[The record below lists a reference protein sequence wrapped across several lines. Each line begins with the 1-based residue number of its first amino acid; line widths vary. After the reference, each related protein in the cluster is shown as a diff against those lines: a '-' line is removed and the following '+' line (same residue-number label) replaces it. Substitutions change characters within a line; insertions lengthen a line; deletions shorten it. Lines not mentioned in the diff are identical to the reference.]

1 MAQLRFAPKVAPIRS
16 DLDIVIARTL
26 ARDTAKQLGFSAI
39 DQARIA
45 TAVSELARNIF
56 LYAGSGSVSVRELD
70 RAGRK
75 GIEIICED
83 EGPGIADISVVMQ
96 DGYSTSRG
104 MGMGLPG
111 ARRLMDEFDIRSQEG
126 VGTTITCRKWRH

>member
-1 MAQLRFAPKVAPIRS
+1 MAQGKVAAIRS

-26 ARDTAKQLGFSAI
+26 ARDTAKALGFGAI

-56 LYAGSGSVSVRELD
+56 LYAGSGSVTVREIE
-70 RAGRK
+70 RTGRK
-75 GIEIICED
+75 GIEIICD
-83 EGPGIADISVVMQ
+83 DQGPGISDVSVVMQ

-111 ARRLMDEFDIRSQEG
+111 AKRLMDEFDIKSSEG
-126 VGTTITCRKWRH
+126 VGTTITCRKWRA

>member
-1 MAQLRFAPKVAPIRS
+1 MTSPKQVAIRS
-16 DLDIVIARTL
+16 DFDIVTARTT
-26 ARDTAKQLGFSAI
+26 ARDLAKQLGFGAI

-56 LYAGSGSVSVRELD
+56 LYAGMGTVSVCMVEL
-70 RAGRK
+70 RGRR
-75 GIEIICED
+75 GIEIVCAD
-83 EGPGIADISVVMQ
+83 SGPGIADLERVMQ

-111 ARRLMDEFDIRSQEG
+111 AKRLMDEFDLQSQEG
-126 VGTTITCRKWRH
+126 VGTTVTCRKWRA

>member
-1 MAQLRFAPKVAPIRS
+1 MGPAKMAVVRS

-26 ARDTAKQLGFSAI
+26 ARDTAKALGFGAI

-56 LYAGSGSVSVRELD
+56 LYAGNGSVTVRPVEKP
-70 RAGRK
+70 GRK
-75 GIEIICED
+75 GVEIVCED
-83 EGPGIADISVVMQ
+83 QGPGIPNIDQVMQ

-111 ARRLMDEFDIRSQEG
+111 AKRLMDEFIIRSQEN
-126 VGTTITCRKWRH
+126 VGTTITCRKWRA

>member
-1 MAQLRFAPKVAPIRS
+1 MSQPKVAPVRS

-26 ARDTAKQLGFSAI
+26 ARDTAKALGFGAI

-56 LYAGSGSVSVRELD
+56 LYAGSGAVTVKGLD
-70 RAGRK
+70 RNGRK
-75 GIEIICED
+75 GIEIVCD
-83 EGPGIADISVVMQ
+83 DQGPGIANIDLVMQ

-111 ARRLMDEFDIRSQEG
+111 AKRLMDEFDIRSSEG
-126 VGTTITCRKWRH
+126 EGTTITCRKWR

>member
-1 MAQLRFAPKVAPIRS
+1 MTQAKAAIINS

-26 ARDTAKQLGFSAI
+26 ARDTAKSLGFGPI

-56 LYAGSGSVSVRELD
+56 LYAGTGSVTVRAVE
-70 RAGRK
+70 RHGRK

-83 EGPGIADISVVMQ
+83 KGPGIANLEASMQ

-104 MGMGLPG
+104 MGLGLPG
-111 ARRLMDEFDIRSQEG
+111 AKRLMDEFYIKTQEG
-126 VGTTITCRKWRH
+126 VGTTITCYKWRT

>member
-1 MAQLRFAPKVAPIRS
+1 MAQAKAAVIRS

-26 ARDTAKQLGFSAI
+26 ARDTAKSLGFGPI

-56 LYAGSGSVSVRELD
+56 LYAGSGSVTVREVEK
-70 RAGRK
+70 GGHK
-75 GIEIICED
+75 GIEIVCED
-83 EGPGIADISVVMQ
+83 QGPGIPDVDMALQ

-111 ARRLMDEFDIRSQEG
+111 AKRLMDEFDITTQDG
-126 VGTTITCRKWRH
+126 VGTTIRCCKWRM

>member
-1 MAQLRFAPKVAPIRS
+1 MAQAKAAVIRS

-26 ARDTAKQLGFSAI
+26 ARDTAKAVGFGPI

-56 LYAGSGSVSVRELD
+56 LYAGSGSVTVRELEQ
-70 RAGRK
+70 GSRK
-75 GIEIICED
+75 GMEIVCED
-83 EGPGIADISVVMQ
+83 QGPGIQNIDVAMQ

-111 ARRLMDEFDIRSQEG
+111 AKRLMDEFDIRTQDG
-126 VGTTITCRKWRH
+126 IGTTITCRKWRM

>member
-1 MAQLRFAPKVAPIRS
+1 MTQAKAAVIRS

-26 ARDTAKQLGFSAI
+26 ARDTAKALGFGAI

-56 LYAGSGSVSVRELD
+56 LYAGTGSITVREVE
-70 RAGRK
+70 RQSRK
-75 GIEIICED
+75 GIEIVCED
-83 EGPGIADISVVMQ
+83 QGPGIPDIDLVMQ

-111 ARRLMDEFDIRSQEG
+111 AKRLMDEFDIRSHEG
-126 VGTTITCRKWRH
+126 EGTTIVCRKWRT

>member
-1 MAQLRFAPKVAPIRS
+1 MAQAKAAVIRS

-26 ARDTAKQLGFSAI
+26 ARDTAKSLGFGPI

-56 LYAGSGSVSVRELD
+56 LYAGTGSVTVREVEKNA
-70 RAGRK
+70 RR
-75 GIEIICED
+75 GIEIVCED
-83 EGPGIADISVVMQ
+83 SGPGIPDVEVAMQ

-111 ARRLMDEFDIRSQEG
+111 AKRLMDEFDVKTQDG
-126 VGTTITCRKWRH
+126 VGTTICCRKWRT

>member
-1 MAQLRFAPKVAPIRS
+1 MGQSKAAVIRS

-26 ARDTAKQLGFSAI
+26 ARDMARALGFGAI

-56 LYAGSGSVSVRELD
+56 LYAGSGSVTVREIEKN
-70 RAGRK
+70 GRR
-75 GIEIICED
+75 GLEVVCED
-83 EGPGIADISVVMQ
+83 QGPGIPDIDLVMQ

-111 ARRLMDEFDIRSQEG
+111 AKRLMDDFLIDSRDGEG
-126 VGTTITCRKWRH
+126 TIITCRKWRL

>member
-1 MAQLRFAPKVAPIRS
+1 MGQAKAAVIRS
-16 DLDIVIARTL
+16 DLDIVIARTM
-26 ARDTAKQLGFSAI
+26 ARDTAKALGFGAI

-56 LYAGSGSVSVRELD
+56 LYAGTGTVTVREIE
-70 RAGRK
+70 RNARK

-83 EGPGIADISVVMQ
+83 QGPGIADIDLVMQ

-111 ARRLMDEFDIRSQEG
+111 AKRLMDEFDLRSKEG
-126 VGTTITCRKWRH
+126 VGTTITCRKWRS

>member
-1 MAQLRFAPKVAPIRS
+1 MSQAKAAVIRS

-26 ARDTAKQLGFSAI
+26 ARDTAKSLGFGPI

-45 TAVSELARNIF
+45 TAVSELARNIY
-56 LYAGSGSVSVRELD
+56 LYAGTGNVTVREVEKSL
-70 RAGRK
+70 RK
-75 GIEIICED
+75 GIEIVCED
-83 EGPGIADISVVMQ
+83 NGPGIPDIDVALQ

-111 ARRLMDEFDIRSQEG
+111 ARRLMDEFDIKTG
-126 VGTTITCRKWRH
+126 DGLGTTISCRKWRK

>member
-1 MAQLRFAPKVAPIRS
+1 MAQGKVAPIRS

-26 ARDTAKQLGFSAI
+26 ARDTAKALGFGAI

-56 LYAGSGSVSVRELD
+56 LYAGSGTVLFREIE
-70 RAGRK
+70 RGGRR
-75 GIEIICED
+75 GIEIVCD
-83 EGPGIADISVVMQ
+83 DQGPGIANIDLVMR

-111 ARRLMDEFDIRSQEG
+111 AKRLMDEFDIRSEEG
-126 VGTTITCRKWRH
+126 VGTTVICRKWRT

>member
-1 MAQLRFAPKVAPIRS
+1 MVQDKAAVIRS

-26 ARDTAKQLGFSAI
+26 ARDMAKLLGFGAI

-56 LYAGSGSVSVRELD
+56 LYAGTGSVRVREVD
-70 RAGRK
+70 RNGRK
-75 GIEIICED
+75 GLEIVCD
-83 EGPGIADISVVMQ
+83 DQGPGIADISLVMQ

-111 ARRLMDEFDIRSQEG
+111 AKRLMDEFDIRSVEG
-126 VGTTITCRKWRH
+126 QGTTVVCRKWRT

>member
-1 MAQLRFAPKVAPIRS
+1 MTQAKAAVIRS

-26 ARDTAKQLGFSAI
+26 ARDTAKSLGFGPI

-45 TAVSELARNIF
+45 TAVSELARNIY
-56 LYAGSGSVSVRELD
+56 LYAGTGSVTVREVEKSTH
-70 RAGRK
+70 R
-75 GIEIICED
+75 GIEIVCED
-83 EGPGIADISVVMQ
+83 QGPGIPDVELALQ

-111 ARRLMDEFDIRSQEG
+111 AKRLMDEFIVETQER
-126 VGTTITCRKWRH
+126 VGTTITCRKWRT

>member
-1 MAQLRFAPKVAPIRS
+1 MGQLKTAVIRS
-16 DLDIVIARTL
+16 DLDIVIARTM
-26 ARDTAKQLGFSAI
+26 ARDVAKSLGFGAI

-56 LYAGSGSVSVRELD
+56 LYAGTGNVTVREID
-70 RAGRK
+70 KNARK
-75 GIEIICED
+75 GIEIVCED
-83 EGPGIADISVVMQ
+83 QGPGIANIDLVMQ

-111 ARRLMDEFDIRSQEG
+111 AKRLMDEFSIRSTEN
-126 VGTTITCRKWRH
+126 VGTTITCRKWRS

>member
-1 MAQLRFAPKVAPIRS
+1 MAQAKAAVIRS

-26 ARDTAKQLGFSAI
+26 ARDTAKAIGFGPI

-56 LYAGSGSVSVRELD
+56 LYAGTGSVTVREIE
-70 RAGRK
+70 RNARR
-75 GIEIICED
+75 GIEIVCED
-83 EGPGIADISVVMQ
+83 EGPGISNIDEAMQ

-111 ARRLMDEFDIRSQEG
+111 ARRLMDNFDIQTQEG
-126 VGTTITCRKWRH
+126 VGTTITCIKWRM